1 MSIIRFREFEILARS
16 ELSEKRKRK
25 KVYART
31 KRMLF
36 ILNPSNPIQL
46 RNVKNFFL
54 IITIDVSIDR

>member
-36 ILNPSNPIQL
+36 ILNPPNPIQL

>member
-31 KRMLF
+31 KRMFF
-36 ILNPSNPIQL
+36 ILNPPNPIQL